1 MIKIMKKLFWKTYR
15 AKYTNQDRS
24 SVSYEFFRGFT
35 WEVVEMATKSAKEKS
50 EKEKQTFVLEELTRI
65 Y

>member
-1 MIKIMKKLFWKTYR
+1 MNIKKLFWKTYR

-24 SVSYEFFRGFT
+24 SVAYEFLRGFT
-35 WEVVEMATKSAKEKS
+35 WEVVTMATKSAKEKS
-50 EKEKQTFVLEELTRI
+50 EKEKQTFILEELTRI

>member
-1 MIKIMKKLFWKTYR
+1 MKKLFWKTYL

-24 SVSYEFFRGFT
+24 LVSYEFFRGFT
-35 WEVVEMATKSAKEKS
+35 WEVVEMATKTAKEKS
-50 EKEKQTFVLEELTRI
+50 EKENQQFVVEKLERI